1 MNQQPL
7 DIVGVI
13 VALLAFIVSQDVA
26 IVVGPYAAIAI
37 LACAGSVLALS
48 GNEEKIGMFG
58 ALCFVTMRIFLAVA
72 ITISLAELVE
82 RWVPDLQP
90 RYTLSPIAFGIGWIR
105 DYNQVRAALGGLLAR
120 LFEKRAGDGN

>member
-13 VALLAFIVSQDVA
+13 VALLAFIVSKDLA
-26 IVVGPYAAIAI
+26 IVLGPYAAIAI

-48 GNEEKIGMFG
+48 GTEEKVGILG
-58 ALCFVTMRIFLAVA
+58 ATLFVTVRILVAVA
-72 ITISLAELVE
+72 ITVSVAEMVE
-82 RWVPDLQP
+82 RWLPALQP

-105 DYNQVRAALGGLLAR
+105 DYNQVRSAIGGLLAR
-120 LFEKRAGDGN
+120 FFGKRIDDGK